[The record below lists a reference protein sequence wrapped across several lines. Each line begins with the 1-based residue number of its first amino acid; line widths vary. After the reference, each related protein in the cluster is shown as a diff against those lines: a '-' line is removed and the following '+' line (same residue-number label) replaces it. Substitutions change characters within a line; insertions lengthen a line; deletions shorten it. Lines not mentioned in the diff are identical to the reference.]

1 MKRFFNFSIPMLIT
15 AMHIAMP
22 ALAWNDPLNTQKFLP
37 PPFSPNSPELGR
49 SEKTICASEQNL
61 PDYPLSA
68 LDVLDLTLCN
78 NPQTREFWAAAQL
91 QAAQLGQ
98 SKSNLLPSLNGTLGT
113 NQSRS
118 RHSANNRDSSATL
131 NLSWVLLDF
140 GTRSAQIARDELLLS
155 AAIFT
160 QNNNLQSLMQTALKY
175 FYTAKAAQ
183 AALTSTL
190 EAEKY
195 AMESFNAAN
204 DRYQV
209 GVGTPADQL
218 QAQTAYSQSTLNRIS
233 AEGTLQVAYG
243 NLMHV
248 MGFAQPFAKKIKLAD
263 IPAPPVAIQLE
274 KDVEKII
281 QTALEIRPDLKAQN
295 LRVHAAQE
303 SVKAARAAGLPSL
316 NLNTSG
322 NWQRQTSPISNINH
336 NGTVGLQ
343 INIPL
348 FTGFNRHYLI
358 KESQASLAS
367 TEAARD
373 SLKNQVALDIWQAY
387 QNLITAI
394 QSLKATDDLVKSAQ
408 QSADVAMGRY
418 KAGVGNVLDLLNA
431 QASLADARLQKIQ
444 AQLNWHSYRI
454 DLAKAAG
461 NLNYQSLFLP

>member
-1 MKRFFNFSIPMLIT
+1 MKRFLSFSIIAALIT
-15 AMHIAMP
+15 ATPA
-22 ALAWNDPLNTQKFLP
+22 ALAFDDPFNTQKLLP
-37 PPFSPNSPELGR
+37 PKISPNNPELLR
-49 SEKTICASEQNL
+49 LESTICAQNL

-68 LDVLDLTLCN
+68 LDVLDFTLCN

-113 NQSRS
+113 SQSRS
-118 RHSANNRDSSATL
+118 RHSANDRASTASL

-140 GTRSAQIARDELLLS
+140 GTRSAQIARDEFLLN
-155 AAIFT
+155 AAVFT
-160 QNNNLQSLMQTALKY
+160 QNDNVQSLMQTALKY
-175 FYTAKAAQ
+175 FYTAKASE
-183 AALTSTL
+183 AAVISSL
-190 EAEKY
+190 ESEKY
-195 AMESFNAAN
+195 AKESFDAAK

-218 QAQTAYSQSTLNRIS
+218 QAQTAYSQATLNRIS

-248 MGFAQPFAKKIKLAD
+248 MGFAQPIVKELRLAD
-263 IPAPPVAIQLE
+263 IPAPPAKIKLE
-274 KDVEKII
+274 NDIEKII

-295 LRVHAAQE
+295 LKTDAARE
-303 SVKAARAAGLPSL
+303 SVKAAKAAGLPTL
-316 NLNTSG
+316 NLNASG
-322 NWQRQTSPISNINH
+322 SWQKETSPVSNITH
-336 NGTVGLQ
+336 NGAVGLQ

-358 KESQASLAS
+358 REAEASLAS

-387 QNLITAI
+387 QNLNTAI
-394 QSLKATDDLVKSAQ
+394 QSLKASEDLLKSAQ

-418 KAGVGNVLDLLNA
+418 KAGVGTVLDLLNA

-461 NLNYQSLFLP
+461 NLNYQSLSLP